1 MSGEEIVR
9 TYSDMIY
16 GVAMRYV
23 RDRYSADEVY
33 SDVFYKYFLRE
44 RTFEN
49 EEHRKAWL
57 LRVTINCCK
66 DYLGKQTY
74 HEELQDDMFASVQ
87 LSGTSEASLEE
98 ILDVRN
104 ALKRLREDYREVIE
118 LFYFDQLTVTEIS
131 RMLQMPVGTVK
142 SHLLRGRNE
151 LKSMLTSEGDN

>member
-44 RTFEN
+44 RNFEN

>member
-23 RDRYSADEVY
+23 RDRCSADEVY

-44 RTFEN
+44 HTFEN

>member
-9 TYSDMIY
+9 TYSNMIY